1 MTEKPFVHK
10 EAFVD
15 AKTNF
20 LYQNEVAKIIPKI
33 LDEKGILNIGSN
45 KVETMFDFAKKTKP
59 NVKSSSIKKV
69 KYFPKDSQSTL
80 VS

>member
-45 KVETMFDFAKKTKP
+45 KVETMFDFAKKTQML
-59 NVKSSSIKKV
+59 NHLVLKKLNTFQ
-69 KYFPKDSQSTL
+69 KIAQSTL